1 MDHLKRF
8 LLGQR
13 SLMGKL
19 LWPVNIISFLLLFA
33 LCSMMVFR
41 IQTSVESAMRSKAE
55 GITTFLQTVGQTYVS
70 NYDLGALENFA
81 KVVSN
86 DSDFAYVIYLDKDGR
101 PMTESSKEITSEGIS
116 KVEKEIHD
124 FQNKPIGKVL
134 VGYKRDR
141 IDEAFRSTAL
151 LGFISL
157 LMTVAGLS
165 LAIYIITRGIVRP
178 LHESLQRL
186 SKTTHVLS
194 NTSADVSKFSEALSS
209 GVNQQAEVVQETTA
223 AMSEMS
229 SMLSQTSNYAKQ
241 SETVMTAVTQKAN
254 NGMNVMNQM
263 VEAMTSVQQAN
274 EQLQQMVEIIQ
285 EIGNKTNVINDIVF
299 KTQLLSFNASIEA
312 ARAGQHGRGFAV
324 VAEEVGNLA
333 KMSGNAAQEID
344 SLLQDSE
351 KQVNEIVRN
360 TYERVAIGKNV
371 TEQALKNFKEIA
383 TDINLISSQI
393 GNISS
398 AAREQELGVAQT
410 NQAMSE
416 LNKTTDLNSQIAQ
429 RASATSGVLSSEVQS
444 LTDISSAIENSITGT
459 LSTQSGN
466 RNDKDQN
473 FKNDSGQGSRDG
485 NTYGSPPRLE
495 SVASYTQ
502 NPNSAPNSGGASE
515 VNSVADRIVELAKK
529 QLADRRNKKSS
540 NG

>member
-1 MDHLKRF
+1 MSKRNRF
-8 LLGQR
+8 SLGQR
-13 SLMGKL
+13 SLMGRL
-19 LWPVNIISFLLLFA
+19 LWPVNIISFVLLFA
-33 LCSMMVFR
+33 LCTLMVFK
-41 IQTSVESAMRSKAE
+41 IQKSVESAMKSKAE

-81 KVVSN
+81 RVVSA
-86 DSDFAYVIYLDKDGR
+86 DSDFAYVVYLDKDGR
-101 PMTESSKEITSEGIS
+101 PMTESSKESTSDNIS

-124 FQNKPIGKVL
+124 FQNKTIGKVL

-141 IDEAFRSTAL
+141 IDEARKETVELGIICLILTQL
-151 LGFISL
+151 L
-157 LMTVAGLS
+157 LS
-165 LAIYIITRGIVRP
+165 AAIFLVSRGIVRP
-178 LHESLQRL
+178 LHDSLSRL
-186 SKTTHVLS
+186 SKTTEVLS

-241 SETVMTAVTQKAN
+241 SESVMTSVTQKAN
-254 NGMNVMNQM
+254 NGMSVMNQM
-263 VEAMTSVQQAN
+263 VESMLSIQQAN
-274 EQLQQMVEIIQ
+274 EQLQQMSEIIQ

-333 KMSGNAAQEID
+333 KMSGSAAQEIAA
-344 SLLQDSE
+344 LLQDSE
-351 KQVNEIVRN
+351 KQVSEIVRN
-360 TYERVAIGKNV
+360 TSERISIGKNV
-371 TEQALKNFKEIA
+371 TEQALKGFKEIA

-416 LNKTTDLNSQIAQ
+416 LNKTTDLNGQIAH
-429 RASATSGVLSSEVQS
+429 RASSASGTLSSEVNA
-444 LTDISSAIENSITGT
+444 LTEISSAIESSITGT
-459 LSTQSGN
+459 TTQQRSTVFAAPIVNAKHMAQQSGPGADSHN
-466 RNDKDQN
+466 QVALQDQN
-473 FKNDSGQGSRDG
+473 FMPSENPAG
-485 NTYGSPPRLE
+485 N
-495 SVASYTQ
+495 
-502 NPNSAPNSGGASE
+502 
-515 VNSVADRIVELAKK
+515 VADKIVEMAKK
-529 QLADRRNKKSS
+529 QRADRKSKKS
-540 NG
+540 G

>member
-1 MDHLKRF
+1 MSGLKRF
-8 LLGQR
+8 SLGQR

-19 LWPVNIISFLLLFA
+19 LWPVNIISFLLILV
-33 LCSMMVFR
+33 LCTMMVYR
-41 IQTSVESAMRSKAE
+41 IQTSVESAMKSKAE
-55 GITTFLQTVGQTYVS
+55 GISSFLQTVGQTYVS

-81 KVVSN
+81 RVVSS
-86 DSDFAYVIYLDKDGR
+86 DSDFAYVVYLDKDGR
-101 PMTESSKEITSEGIS
+101 PMTESSKVIESDTIS
-116 KVEKEIHD
+116 KVEKDIHD

-134 VGYKRDR
+134 VGYKRER

-151 LGFISL
+151 LGIISL
-157 LMTVAGLS
+157 LTTVGGLS
-165 LAIYIITRGIVRP
+165 LAIFFITRGIVRP
-178 LHESLQRL
+178 LQDSLGRL

-194 NTSADVSKFSEALSS
+194 NTSGDVSKFSEALST

-241 SETVMTAVTQKAN
+241 SESVMTAVTQKAN

-263 VEAMTSVQQAN
+263 VESMTSVQQAN

-333 KMSGNAAQEID
+333 KMSGNAAQEIA

-351 KQVNEIVRN
+351 KQVNDIVRN
-360 TYERVAIGKNV
+360 TYERVAIGKSV
-371 TEQALKNFKEIA
+371 TEQALKGFKEIA

-410 NQAMSE
+410 NQAMTE
-416 LNKTTDLNSQIAQ
+416 LNKTTDLNNQIAQ
-429 RASATSGVLSSEVQS
+429 RASVTSGVLSSEVQA
-444 LTDISSAIENSITGT
+444 LNEISTAIESSITGLKSIPQKIVVMPAPQRNT
-459 LSTQSGN
+459 VAPAPHRSSGAVETPDSIHSASNGMPLSQQPGV
-466 RNDKDQN
+466 D
-473 FKNDSGQGSRDG
+473 
-485 NTYGSPPRLE
+485 
-495 SVASYTQ
+495 
-502 NPNSAPNSGGASE
+502 
-515 VNSVADRIVELAKK
+515 SVADKIVEMAKK
-529 QLADRRNKKSS
+529 QRAERKAKKQ
-540 NG
+540 NVG